1 MKRSP
6 LGPGRPDNIRRASNR
21 LAIQTGGLLV
31 VLLAAIAAAV
41 FIIVGANQS
50 AAASRLLE
58 DATQHVDSVADAPAG
73 VWLAID
79 DHGTLSVSP
88 GMPAG
93 LPNREAMERASGPP
107 GDPRQPDA
115 TQSDVTVGGVT
126 YIVRTQRSPDR
137 VVQAVFSKQDND
149 AEMARLAVAFLVA
162 GVGAVLLVSVLA
174 AWLSRRVMR
183 PLSDALAMQK
193 RFVADASHELR
204 TPVTILSTR
213 AQLLKRELNRLPG
226 ETTAA
231 QDADALVQDAR
242 ALTEILEDLLTAVD
256 PREAEAREDVE
267 LAHIADDVCRG
278 LAQRATAKGVTI
290 TRAGV
295 AHAVVVGSP
304 GALRRVFV
312 ALIDNALEFARSS
325 IVVDL
330 RRESGNVVI
339 EVTDDGPGFPAE
351 IRDRAFERFAR
362 ARLTAQDPGDASA
375 ARHYGLGLA
384 LVAEIATRHG
394 GTVEL
399 SDAATAQTTGAAT
412 GLTSGALVRLRLPEA
427 VARP

>member
-1 MKRSP
+1 M
-6 LGPGRPDNIRRASNR
+6 
-21 LAIQTGGLLV
+21 QTGGLLV

-41 FIIVGANQS
+41 FIIVGASQS
-50 AAASRLLE
+50 AAANRLLD
-58 DATQHVDSVADAPAG
+58 DATQHVDSVNDAPAG

-79 DHGTLSVSP
+79 DHGVLSVSP

-93 LPNREAMERASGPP
+93 LPNHEAMEHAGGPP
-107 GDPRQPDA
+107 GDPRQPDV

-149 AEMARLAVAFLVA
+149 AEMARLAVAFLVT
-162 GVGAVLLVSVLA
+162 GIGAVLLVSVLA

-183 PLSDALAMQK
+183 PLSDALALQK

-213 AQLLKRELNRLPG
+213 AQLLKRELTRLPG

-278 LAQRATAKGVTI
+278 LAQRADEKGVTI
-290 TRAGV
+290 TRTGLDQ
-295 AHAVVVGSP
+295 AVVLGST

-312 ALIDNALEFARSS
+312 ALIDNALEFAQSS

-330 RRESGNVVI
+330 RRDAGTIVI

-351 IRDRAFERFAR
+351 IRERAFERFAR
-362 ARLTAQDPGDASA
+362 ARPTVQHAGDASA
-375 ARHYGLGLA
+375 VRHYGLGLA
-384 LVAEIATRHG
+384 LVAEIAARHG

-399 SDAATAQTTGAAT
+399 SDAEALPVDGTAT
-412 GLTSGALVRLRLPEA
+412 GMRSGAVVRLRLPEA
-427 VARP
+427 AARP

>member
-1 MKRSP
+1 M
-6 LGPGRPDNIRRASNR
+6 
-21 LAIQTGGLLV
+21 QTGALLV

-41 FIIVGANQS
+41 FIIVGASQS
-50 AAASRLLE
+50 AAANRLLD
-58 DATQHVDSVADAPAG
+58 DATQHVDSVNDAPAG

-93 LPNREAMERASGPP
+93 LPDHEAMEHAGGPP
-107 GDPRQPDA
+107 GDARQPNARQHDA

-137 VVQAVFSKQDND
+137 VVQAVFSKRDND
-149 AEMARLAVAFLVA
+149 AEMARLAVAFLVT
-162 GVGAVLLVSVLA
+162 GIGAVLLVSVLA

-183 PLSDALAMQK
+183 PLSDALALQK

-213 AQLLKRELNRLPG
+213 AQLLKRELTRLPG
-226 ETTAA
+226 EETAV

-267 LAHIADDVCRG
+267 LARIADDVCRG
-278 LAQRATAKGVTI
+278 LAQRADAKGVTI
-290 TRAGV
+290 ARTGLDD
-295 AHAVVVGSP
+295 AVVPGSA

-330 RRESGNVVI
+330 RRESDTIVI

-362 ARLTAQDPGDASA
+362 ARPAVQQTYSVSIV
-375 ARHYGLGLA
+375 RHYGLGLA
-384 LVAEIATRHG
+384 LVAEIANRHG

-399 SDAATAQTTGAAT
+399 SDAGDTPAGDATASD
-412 GLTSGALVRLRLPEA
+412 SGAVVRLRLPGA
-427 VARP
+427 AARR